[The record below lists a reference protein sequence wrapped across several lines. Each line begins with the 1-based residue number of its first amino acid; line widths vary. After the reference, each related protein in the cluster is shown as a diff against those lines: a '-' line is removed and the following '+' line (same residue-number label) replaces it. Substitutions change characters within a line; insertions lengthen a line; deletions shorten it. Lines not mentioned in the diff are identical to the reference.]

1 MFKKR
6 APGTLLLLYY
16 AEKLHGRS
24 VFGYVAIGHLHLL
37 LAGKAVI
44 SISCGTINI
53 KLKIFA
59 QDQINTVLLSTHT
72 SVCC

>member
-44 SISCGTINI
+44 SISCGTIRT
-53 KLKIFA
+53 KSTRFYFQLTLLFA
-59 QDQINTVLLSTHT
+59 VDTLV
-72 SVCC
+72 V